1 MCIRDSHYGAYE
13 HMPETFAELFAY
25 AETNGYEVI
34 DRARFCHID
43 GIWNKETV
51 DEGMTEIQLPDV
63 YKRQLHKQIPDCH
76 HTIQSQKHKT
86 SFLSDGSTDWNSYT
100 PRTFQCSN

>member
-1 MCIRDSHYGAYE
+1 MEYNEEYGVDIDVEFFEAVAERKEDSELIKFKELPEVPVALCVNHYGAYE

-51 DEGMTEIQLPDV
+51 DEWMTEIQLPI
-63 YKRQLHKQIPDCH
+63 K
-76 HTIQSQKHKT
+76 
-86 SFLSDGSTDWNSYT
+86 LS
-100 PRTFQCSN
+100 